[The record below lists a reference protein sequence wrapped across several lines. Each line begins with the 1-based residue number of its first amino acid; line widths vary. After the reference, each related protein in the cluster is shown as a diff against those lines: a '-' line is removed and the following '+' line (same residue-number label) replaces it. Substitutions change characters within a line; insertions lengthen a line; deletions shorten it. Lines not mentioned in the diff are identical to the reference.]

1 LLQLAVMPTSQIVE
15 RPAELLAYLFANRP
29 EVKRA
34 KLRQWLKHGSI
45 HVNGRSITRFDHA
58 LQIGDV
64 VSICTKKEVLANAL
78 LPPALKVLFED
89 LSLVVIVK
97 PERLLSMASEMER
110 HKTAYAFLTNY
121 VRCDNP
127 RSDARVWIVHRLDR
141 EASGL
146 MVFATTEAAK
156 RALQSHW
163 YEADKRYLAV
173 VEGHPPAD
181 HGVLTSHLDESSP
194 FKVYSAQPSERT
206 RHAVTNYRVM
216 KRNAT
221 HTLIELKLETGRRNQ
236 IRVPLADAE
245 CPIVGDR
252 KYGARTNPARR
263 LGLHASSLQFKH
275 PSSGELLR
283 FVSPLPRK
291 LAGLM

>member
-1 LLQLAVMPTSQIVE
+1 MPTSQIVE
-15 RPAELLAYLFANRP
+15 RPAELLAYLFASRA

-34 KLRQWLKHGSI
+34 KLRQWLKRGAI
-45 HVNGRSITRFDHA
+45 HVNGKSITRFDHA

-64 VSICTKKEVLANAL
+64 VSVRTKKEVLAEAL

-89 LSLVVIVK
+89 LSLIVIVK
-97 PERLLSMASEMER
+97 PESLLSMASETER
-110 HKTAYAFLTNY
+110 HKTAYALLTDY
-121 VRCDNP
+121 VRRGNP
-127 RSDARVWIVHRLDR
+127 RSPERVWIVHRLDR

-146 MVFATTEAAK
+146 MVFAKTEEAK
-156 RALQSHW
+156 RAMQSHW

-181 HGVLTSHLDESSP
+181 HGVLTSHLDDSSP
-194 FKVYSAQPSERT
+194 FKVYSAPPSEQT
-206 RHAVTNYRVM
+206 RHAVTHYRVI

-236 IRVPLADAE
+236 IRVHLADAK

-263 LGLHASSLQFKH
+263 LGLHASLLQFKH

-283 FVSPLPRK
+283 FESSLPRE
-291 LAGLM
+291 LAELM